1 MKTTRDKI
9 QNPLRVMIATPLGLH
24 GRGGIDR
31 INDMIFEAIAVR
43 SELNISIDRLVT
55 RGQRG
60 LFAAQFIFAYA
71 LIRLWLAALR
81 GEVDVLHIH
90 LSDKGSSYRK
100 TVLGAVARFLRI
112 PYVVHLHGAVFNEFW
127 SAASPRL
134 SRAINLLFEQ
144 SEQIIVL
151 GRYWA
156 GVVGDRL
163 PNVVHKISVIPNA
176 TPPSLCDQIPA
187 KDGRVRISCLGQL
200 GPRKG
205 TPQLIEA
212 FGRLV
217 GRCDWTATIAGNGNV
232 EESRAEVRSLGID
245 DRVDVPGWLDSMAT
259 NELLC
264 RTDIL
269 VLPSFSENLPMVIL
283 EAFAHGVPVVSTPVG
298 AIPEVVDHGRNGL
311 LVPAGDVPAL
321 ADALER
327 LIENHEMRR
336 HLGQNARRDHAEHF
350 EIGPYVTQLVAI
362 WRQSGTPKRGE
373 AR

>member
-1 MKTTRDKI
+1 MCCRSICRTRAVLSK
-9 QNPLRVMIATPLGLH
+9 
-24 GRGGIDR
+24 DR
-31 INDMIFEAIAVR
+31 I
-43 SELNISIDRLVT
+43 
-55 RGQRG
+55 GC
-60 LFAAQFIFAYA
+60 
-71 LIRLWLAALR
+71 
-81 GEVDVLHIH
+81 
-90 LSDKGSSYRK
+90 
-100 TVLGAVARFLRI
+100 VARFLRI

-134 SRAINLLFEQ
+134 ARAINRLFEQ

-176 TPPSLCDQIPA
+176 TPPSLLDQIPA

-217 GRCDWTATIAGNGNV
+217 GRSDWTATIAGNGKV

-245 DRVDVPGWLDSMAT
+245 DRVDIPGWLNSTAT
-259 NELLC
+259 NNLLC

-283 EAFAHGVPVVSTPVG
+283 EAFAHGVPVCQLPWVQSLKLSITGVMAFLFLPVMS
-298 AIPEVVDHGRNGL
+298 P
-311 LVPAGDVPAL
+311 P
-321 ADALER
+321 
-327 LIENHEMRR
+327 
-336 HLGQNARRDHAEHF
+336 
-350 EIGPYVTQLVAI
+350 
-362 WRQSGTPKRGE
+362 
-373 AR
+373 

>member
-217 GRCDWTATIAGNGNV
+217 GQCDWTATIAGNGNV

-350 EIGPYVTQLVAI
+350 EIGSYVTQLVAI